1 MCSSRVWELFIN
13 YEYKSFILTC
23 LLLCNSLYVKIVM
36 FATNQIFF
44 HQEIYKKPPPKKK
57 RNFDRDGRGG
67 GHNNHDKGNNKRK
80 MQSRDHNPDQPKKKP
95 LLKTPME
102 ERPICRFY
110 KEGKCQKVKIFRKSV
125 MIFFIVHFFVLEIF
139 FFFKC

>member
-1 MCSSRVWELFIN
+1 
-13 YEYKSFILTC
+13 
-23 LLLCNSLYVKIVM
+23 
-36 FATNQIFF
+36 
-44 HQEIYKKPPPKKK
+44 
-57 RNFDRDGRGG
+57 
-67 GHNNHDKGNNKRK
+67 

-125 MIFFIVHFFVLEIF
+125 LIIFFGNFFVWEINF
-139 FFFKC
+139 FLNARKICFCYRNVNFNILVPYLKINRK